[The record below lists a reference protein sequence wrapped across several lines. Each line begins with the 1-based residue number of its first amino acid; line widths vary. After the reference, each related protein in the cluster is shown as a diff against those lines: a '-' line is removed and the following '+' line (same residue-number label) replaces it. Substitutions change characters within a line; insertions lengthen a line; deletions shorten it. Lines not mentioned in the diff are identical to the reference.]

1 MQRVIIESVNWVGL
15 DLNDIK
21 NNEHMQNQV
30 QFVSGLGPKKAQHFL
45 ERLKDIGGE
54 ILNRNKI

>member
-1 MQRVIIESVNWVGL
+1 
-15 DLNDIK
+15 
-21 NNEHMQNQV
+21 MQNQV

>member
-1 MQRVIIESVNWVGL
+1 LQRVIIETVNLVGL

-21 NNEHMQNQV
+21 KNDHLQNQV
-30 QFVSGLGPKKAQHFL
+30 QFISGLGPKKAQHFL
-45 ERLKDIGGE
+45 EKLKDMGGE